1 MTITLTL
8 PDDLYHWVVEIAGRH
23 DVSAERVATAALAE
37 QMAQWARVE
46 ALAAKSSKDRF
57 LTAMDRVP
65 DVEPAPEDR
74 R

>member
-8 PDDLYHWVVEIAGRH
+8 PDDLYQWVVEIAGRH
-23 DVSAERVATAALAE
+23 DVSAERIATAALAE

-46 ALAAKSSKDRF
+46 ALAAKSNRDRF
-57 LTAMDRVP
+57 LAAMDRAP